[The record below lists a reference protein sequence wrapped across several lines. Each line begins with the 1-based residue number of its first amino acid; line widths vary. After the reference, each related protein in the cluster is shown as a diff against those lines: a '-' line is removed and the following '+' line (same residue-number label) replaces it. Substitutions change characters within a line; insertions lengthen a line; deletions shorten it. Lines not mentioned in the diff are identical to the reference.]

1 MAGPT
6 IDRRRRRLLDTPAK
20 WVLAAMAPVVFVL
33 APLRLADFPLSVL
46 NVAGIFVLG
55 TIGLNLLTGYTGQ
68 VSLGHAFFMGVGAY
82 VWAHFGGDLGLPLP
96 VWLVLAAVAG
106 GLLGGVIAPFA
117 LRLRGNYLAIVSLG
131 VVFIGI
137 HVWKN
142 FESVTGGALGFTGES
157 RAAFVGP
164 VDFAHLE
171 VAGRAYTVDQ
181 SFFWLIWAVVA
192 LGVLVATNIVG
203 TRPGRAMQAVRE
215 HEMAAAIIGIDPA
228 RYKVGAFVVS
238 SAYAAVAG
246 ALYGSYFNFVNPEHW
261 NLFLSIQFIAMV
273 IVGGV
278 GTVFGSVLGGLFIG
292 SVPRVIENYGNR
304 VPLIESLGV
313 TIPELNAI
321 LFGVVIIGFL
331 VFEPDG
337 LAGIWFRIK
346 ARLASRPV
354 PLTPVPLKKEI

>member
-1 MAGPT
+1 MDALPDAPGK
-6 IDRRRRRLLDTPAK
+6 RA
-20 WVLAAMAPVVFVL
+20 LAVL
-33 APLRLADFPLSVL
+33 APLVFALAPLQLGDFPLSVL

-68 VSLGHAFFMGVGAY
+68 ISLGHAFFMGLGAY
-82 VWAHFGGDLGLPLP
+82 VWAHFGGHLGLPLP
-96 VWLVLAAVAG
+96 VWLLAAAVAG
-106 GLLGGVIAPFA
+106 GLLGGIISPFA

-131 VVFIGI
+131 LVFIGI
-137 HVWKN
+137 HIWKN
-142 FESVTGGALGFTGES
+142 FESITGGATGFTGDT
-157 RAAFVGP
+157 RAASVGI
-164 VDFAHLE
+164 VDFGDLE

-192 LGVLVATNIVG
+192 LGVLVARNIVRS
-203 TRPGRAMQAVRE
+203 RPGRAMQAVRD
-215 HEMAAAIIGIDPA
+215 HDIAAAVIGVEPA

-246 ALYGSYFNFVNPEHW
+246 ALYGSYFNFVNPDHW

-278 GTVFGSVLGGLFIG
+278 GTIFGSVLGGLFVG
-292 SVPRVIENYGNR
+292 SVPRVIETYGGR
-304 VPLIESLGV
+304 IPLIESLGV
-313 TIPELNAI
+313 TIPEFNAI

-337 LAGIWFRIK
+337 LAGIWFRLK
-346 ARLASRPV
+346 ARLRSMPA
-354 PLTPVPLKKEI
+354 PLTKEI